1 MRAKVER
8 PRPPAVPASPRG
20 RPGRRQALVGRR
32 RRRRRVLEARPVS
45 PWLRFR
51 MPAARPLLRV
61 QLLNAASDGAKM
73 NTPPATRPAAV
84 VTPTLQQLPRL
95 DAILGCE
102 EAHAPAMPAIDWS
115 TAREA
120 PYTPSMDVP
129 RHGTDDAR
137 RRRKNFAR
145 RRSSGPADA
154 TPSSVMHV
162 IARGSSDQW
171 KTFASSPLMAA
182 AMLIDGAVDE
192 IYDE

>member
-1 MRAKVER
+1 MCD
-8 PRPPAVPASPRG
+8 
-20 RPGRRQALVGRR
+20 RREPVSYPCLRSSEGELAALVACG
-32 RRRRRVLEARPVS
+32 AKAPS
-45 PWLRFR
+45 G
-51 MPAARPLLRV
+51 
-61 QLLNAASDGAKM
+61 DAKM

-102 EAHAPAMPAIDWS
+102 EAHAPAMPADWS

-129 RHGTDDAR
+129 RHGTDAR
-137 RRRKNFAR
+137 RRKYAR
-145 RRSSGPADA
+145 RRSSDA

>member
-1 MRAKVER
+1 MCD
-8 PRPPAVPASPRG
+8 
-20 RPGRRQALVGRR
+20 RREPVSYPCLRSSEGELAALVACG
-32 RRRRRVLEARPVS
+32 AKAPS
-45 PWLRFR
+45 G
-51 MPAARPLLRV
+51 
-61 QLLNAASDGAKM
+61 DAKM

-102 EAHAPAMPAIDWS
+102 EAHAPAMPALDWS
-115 TAREA
+115 TARDA
-120 PYTPSMDVP
+120 PTYSPSMDIP
-129 RHGTDDAR
+129 HHGTDDAR

>member
-1 MRAKVER
+1 MRVLA
-8 PRPPAVPASPRG
+8 
-20 RPGRRQALVGRR
+20 RR
-32 RRRRRVLEARPVS
+32 RRTET
-45 PWLRFR
+45 
-51 MPAARPLLRV
+51 
-61 QLLNAASDGAKM
+61 QKM

-95 DAILGCE
+95 DAILGCK
-102 EAHAPAMPAIDWS
+102 EAHPPAMPSIIDWSILDSKEAQAPPAMPAIIDWS

-120 PYTPSMDVP
+120 PTCTPSMDVP
-129 RHGTDDAR
+129 RHGTDAR
-137 RRRKNFAR
+137 RRKYAR
-145 RRSSGPADA
+145 RRSSDA

-182 AMLIDGAVDE
+182 AMLIDGAE

>member
-1 MRAKVER
+1 M
-8 PRPPAVPASPRG
+8 
-20 RPGRRQALVGRR
+20 
-32 RRRRRVLEARPVS
+32 LEARPVS

-61 QLLNAASDGAKM
+61 QLLNAASADAKM

-95 DAILGCE
+95 DAILGCQ
-102 EAHAPAMPAIDWS
+102 EAHPPAMPAIDWS

>member
-1 MRAKVER
+1 MDACWK
-8 PRPPAVPASPRG
+8 
-20 RPGRRQALVGRR
+20 Q
-32 RRRRRVLEARPVS
+32 PVS
-45 PWLRFR
+45 PWLDSGC
-51 MPAARPLLRV
+51 AARPLLRV

-102 EAHAPAMPAIDWS
+102 EAHAPAMPAMDVQ
-115 TAREA
+115 RCEA

>member
-1 MRAKVER
+1 MDACWK
-8 PRPPAVPASPRG
+8 
-20 RPGRRQALVGRR
+20 Q
-32 RRRRRVLEARPVS
+32 PVS
-45 PWLRFR
+45 PWLDSGC
-51 MPAARPLLRV
+51 AARPLLRV

-102 EAHAPAMPAIDWS
+102 EAHAPAMPAINWS

-120 PYTPSMDVP
+120 PRATPSMDVP
-129 RHGTDDAR
+129 HHGTDAR
-137 RRRKNFAR
+137 RRKYAR
-145 RRSSGPADA
+145 RRSSDA

>member
-1 MRAKVER
+1 M
-8 PRPPAVPASPRG
+8 
-20 RPGRRQALVGRR
+20 
-32 RRRRRVLEARPVS
+32 LEARPVS

-102 EAHAPAMPAIDWS
+102 EAHAPAMPAINWS

-120 PYTPSMDVP
+120 PRATPSMDVP
-129 RHGTDDAR
+129 RHGTDAR
-137 RRRKNFAR
+137 RRKYAR
-145 RRSSGPADA
+145 RRSSDA